1 MKKVK
6 KIPKERVE
14 IQMPVSIIEKLDIY
28 QEENG
33 LPTRTAA
40 ILELIRKGT
49 EKK

>member
-1 MKKVK
+1 MKKV
-6 KIPKERVE
+6 RVE
-14 IQMPVSIIEKLDIY
+14 TQIPVSIIEKLNIY